1 MTSDGRPMTGQ
12 DVAED
17 GAGLAALVFARFDE
31 ARLAYCHWKS
41 NEHLGAAMAGDTDLD
56 VLIDPER
63 MDQAYAIFSELG
75 CRRARVA
82 AARNEPGLEDFF
94 GIDPREGKLVHFHVH
109 WRLATGERHLKR
121 FRLPWEKLV
130 LDTRVR
136 DEGTGTYVT
145 APAAEVVLCAL
156 RAALKLRWRDRLK
169 LVVTGR
175 PPAALRDELAWLMKS
190 TDEVEVRAVAQQWL
204 GRPGADAVERCVAEG
219 ASIRSLE
226 HLHRVARRRL
236 RTQASHASAP
246 AALVRWRRELAWFQ
260 RGVARHYAPRPTL
273 HGRGGGTGGVIVA
286 VLGADGSGKSTLVGD
301 LRRWFAPKFDTYP
314 VYFGSGDGR
323 ASLLR
328 LPLNLA
334 RRRLLGGKAAVARA
348 NAERAAGPGRTSGGS
363 ISTAKV
369 VWALTLAHEKDRKLA
384 RAMRARTRGLL
395 VITDR
400 WPQNQVQGSTD
411 GPLLGAWQASPS
423 RLKRSLA
430 ALEARPY
437 EAAELFPP
445 DLVLRLRVDPATA
458 LGRRPDHGQP
468 YLSWRIDV
476 VNSLLFPGA
485 RFGVVELDATA
496 PYRTVL
502 ADALDAIFSRI

>member
-1 MTSDGRPMTGQ
+1 
-12 DVAED
+12 
-17 GAGLAALVFARFDE
+17 
-31 ARLAYCHWKS
+31 
-41 NEHLGAAMAGDTDLD
+41 MAGDTDLD

-82 AARNEPGLEDFF
+82 TARNEPGLEDFF

-169 LVVTGR
+169 LVVTRR
-175 PPAALRDELAWLMKS
+175 PPAALRDELAWLMKG
-190 TDEVEVRAVAQQWL
+190 TDEAEVRAVAQQWL
-204 GRPGADAVERCVAEG
+204 GRRGADAVERCVAEG

-273 HGRGGGTGGVIVA
+273 HGRGGGTGGLIVA

-348 NAERAAGPGRTSGGS
+348 NAERAAGPSRHLRRQHQHGQGG
-363 ISTAKV
+363 
-369 VWALTLAHEKDRKLA
+369 
-384 RAMRARTRGLL
+384 
-395 VITDR
+395 
-400 WPQNQVQGSTD
+400 
-411 GPLLGAWQASPS
+411 LGAHVGPREGPQAGAGDAGSHPWPAGDH
-423 RLKRSLA
+423 RPLA
-430 ALEARPY
+430 AE
-437 EAAELFPP
+437 
-445 DLVLRLRVDPATA
+445 
-458 LGRRPDHGQP
+458 
-468 YLSWRIDV
+468 
-476 VNSLLFPGA
+476 PGA
-485 RFGVVELDATA
+485 REYRRTAARGLASVAEQVEAFAGRAGGPALRGRRAVPTRIWSSDCASTR
-496 PYRTVL
+496 PPRWDGGRTTGSPTSPG
-502 ADALDAIFSRI
+502 ASTW